1 MGPDGPSGGAPKLR
15 AIIEPETW
23 DALVPAVGTEEIPP
37 EVPGLPPEVPGLPV
51 PIGRRVPLRGRGTTF
66 VREVPGPPGAP
77 TVLLLHGWMA
87 SGGLN
92 WFQVFQPL
100 SEHFRVVAPDLR
112 GHGRGI
118 RSRRRFRLADC
129 ADDVAALLEEI
140 GADEPV
146 IAVGYSMGGPVAQ
159 LLWKRHPHRVR
170 GLVLCASGPSF
181 VPAARER
188 IIFTT
193 FMSAAAGVSGAAGL
207 VANLPVRLTRR
218 MFPAG
223 NGERSR
229 TMRAW
234 AMAEMRRHDWRQV
247 LEAGHAIGTF
257 DSRRWVKRIDVP
269 TDVLVTEHDR
279 ALPAKD
285 QRRFAASIPGAT
297 VHTIDGGHTMC
308 MRPEFGPPVVAA
320 CRRVERRSS

>member
-1 MGPDGPSGGAPKLR
+1 VGPDGPSGPGPKLG

-23 DALVPAVGTEEIPP
+23 DALVPTVGAEEIPP

-66 VREVPGPPGAP
+66 VREVPGPPGAT

-140 GADEPV
+140 GEDEPV

-207 VANLPVRLTRR
+207 ATNLPTRLTRR
-218 MFPAG
+218 MMPAG
-223 NGERSR
+223 NGERAR

-234 AMAEMRRHDWRQV
+234 ATAEMRRHDWRQV